1 MPYLPTMAEMA
12 ILGALHKHVPLCQ
25 CHSIKCS
32 VQAVTFA
39 CSHSWVAQVL
49 AGSAEA
55 AQLMVQM
62 WQGHGSVLSSAAAR
76 LKDEAVSYRLRHE
89 PSQLLPYV
97 TI

>member
-1 MPYLPTMAEMA
+1 MHVDLHTSGLPLWQYHYIEYSA
-12 ILGALHKHVPLCQ
+12 
-25 CHSIKCS
+25 
-32 VQAVTFA
+32 QAVTLA
-39 CSHSWVAQVL
+39 CSHSWEAQVL

-89 PSQLLPYV
+89 PSQLQPYV